1 MPSTN
6 GLQETLHYLILALK
20 RNESP
25 GLINQQIRVKWEIND
40 SVKKNSFWA
49 ALISWKMTNEGFA
62 ETGESLKS
70 EARLFISVSQIEV
83 NFLKNSRWSV
93 PKYFCCA
100 AVLGLEAQFWL
111 QKINIVGVS
120 VFEQLARYTM
130 RYQESDL
137 HLGLHSSLTSAN
149 NLNLNL
155 LTLLLYAI
163 LTLKLRSQI

>member
-25 GLINQQIRVKWEIND
+25 GLINQQIRVKREIND

-70 EARLFISVSQIEV
+70 EARLFIGVSQIEV

-93 PKYFCCA
+93 PKCFCCA

-111 QKINIVGVS
+111 QKINIVGVCS
-120 VFEQLARYTM
+120 SNSLATQCGTKNLIYIL
-130 RYQESDL
+130 DFIL
-137 HLGLHSSLTSAN
+137 LWLPLTI
-149 NLNLNL
+149 LILIF
-155 LTLLLYAI
+155 LLYFS
-163 LTLKLRSQI
+163 TRSLP